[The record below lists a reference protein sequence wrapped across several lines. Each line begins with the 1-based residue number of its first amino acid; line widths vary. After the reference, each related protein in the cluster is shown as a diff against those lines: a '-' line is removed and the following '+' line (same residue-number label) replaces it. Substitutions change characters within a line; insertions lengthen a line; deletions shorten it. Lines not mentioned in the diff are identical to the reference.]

1 MFTLLIIY
9 IIICLFVLGI
19 SSFTIIK
26 FNNFITIKDLMYT
39 IVLLISIIFGIICL
53 FIPSLITI
61 YWLTV
66 IISCVISGILDS
78 FDPIWLYKD
87 LFKIHKTKF

>member
-1 MFTLLIIY
+1 MFTLLISY
-9 IIICLFVLGI
+9 IIICMFVLGI
-19 SSFTIIK
+19 LSFIIIK
-26 FNNFITIKDLMYT
+26 SEDFITIRDVMYT

-66 IISCVISGILDS
+66 IISFIISGILDS
-78 FDPIWLYKD
+78 FDPKILYKE
-87 LFKIHKTKF
+87 LFTIRKT

>member
-1 MFTLLIIY
+1 MFILLISY

-78 FDPIWLYKD
+78 FDPKILYKE
-87 LFKIHKTKF
+87 LFTIRKT